1 MGKIGI
7 IIKREY
13 TSRVMKKS
21 FLLLTFLTPVFMAL
35 LMVLPIWISTLEND
49 AIKNIVVVDKF
60 NDLSQVL
67 ESNDQYTFIFS
78 DKPIEEVR
86 KEKVENKT
94 DKKSE
99 LEAVLYISD
108 TLMNNPNAATIY
120 SENQVNINLKEYIN
134 SKLNSYVR
142 DEKLASYNIPNLK
155 EMVESSKT
163 KVNITTIKWD
173 ETGKDKE
180 GSAELSLIIG
190 MISAFLIYIFIMAY
204 GGQVMSGVTQEK
216 TSRIVEVIISSVKP
230 FELMMG
236 KIIGVALVGLTQ
248 FGIWII
254 FTLILGG
261 IGTSLLGMNAMPEMS
276 QMTDL
281 SAIDGNTE
289 EIMGQVLGMLS
300 GFNFTKIILLFV
312 FYFMGGY
319 LLYASFFAAI
329 GSAVDN
335 ETDTQQFVMPITL
348 PIILAIIIGMNAA
361 QNPTSSL
368 AFWGSIIPFTSPVVM
383 MARIPYDVPLWE
395 IILSLS
401 VLVVSFILSTWLA
414 GKIYR
419 TGILMYGK
427 KVSWKE
433 LWKWIRVK

>member
-1 MGKIGI
+1 
-7 IIKREY
+7 
-13 TSRVMKKS
+13 MKKS

-35 LMVLPIWISTLEND
+35 LMVLPIWISTLEDD

-86 KEKVENKT
+86 KEKMENKT

-108 TLMNNPNAATIY
+108 TLINNPNAVTIY
-120 SENQVNINLKEYIN
+120 SENQVNINLREYIN

-289 EIMGQVLGMLS
+289 EIMGQVLGVLS

>member
-86 KEKVENKT
+86 KEKMENKT

-108 TLMNNPNAATIY
+108 TLINNPNAVTIY
-120 SENQVNINLKEYIN
+120 SENQVNINLREYIN

-289 EIMGQVLGMLS
+289 EIMGQVLGVLS

-383 MARIPYDVPLWE
+383 MARIPYDVPL
-395 IILSLS
+395 
-401 VLVVSFILSTWLA
+401 
-414 GKIYR
+414 
-419 TGILMYGK
+419 
-427 KVSWKE
+427 
-433 LWKWIRVK
+433 

>member
-35 LMVLPIWISTLEND
+35 LMVLPIWISTLEDD

-86 KEKVENKT
+86 KEKMENKT

-108 TLMNNPNAATIY
+108 TLINNPNAVTIY
-120 SENQVNINLKEYIN
+120 SENQVNINLREYIN

-289 EIMGQVLGMLS
+289 EIMGQVLGVLS

>member
-120 SENQVNINLKEYIN
+120 SENQVNMNLKEYIN

-289 EIMGQVLGMLS
+289 EIMGQVLGVLS

-401 VLVVSFILSTWLA
+401 VLVVSFILSTWIA
-414 GKIYR
+414 GRIYR

>member
-35 LMVLPIWISTLEND
+35 LMVLPIWISTLEDD

>member
-86 KEKVENKT
+86 KEKMENKT

-108 TLMNNPNAATIY
+108 TLINNPNAVTIY
-120 SENQVNINLKEYIN
+120 SENQVNINLREYIN

-289 EIMGQVLGMLS
+289 EIMGQVLGVLS